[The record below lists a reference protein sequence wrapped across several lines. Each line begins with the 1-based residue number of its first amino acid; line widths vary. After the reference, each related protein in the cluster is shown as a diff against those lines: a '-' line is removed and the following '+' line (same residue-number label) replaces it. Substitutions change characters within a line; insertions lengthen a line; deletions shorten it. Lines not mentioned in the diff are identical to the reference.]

1 MNEQDEIIEKLRWQL
16 RDKNNQIE
24 DLQEEIRNLQR
35 KLDNA
40 EYRIKTE
47 LEPRIQREKRSY
59 DCWVT
64 NNERID

>member
-16 RDKNNQIE
+16 RDKNSQIE

-35 KLDNA
+35 KLESA
-40 EYRIKTE
+40 ECRIKTE

-59 DCWVT
+59 DYWVT
-64 NNERID
+64 NGERVD